1 MEYHKYANIFPMI
14 EGEDFESLK
23 KDIKVYGLLTPIVSY
38 EGKILDGRNR
48 FKACKEIGL
57 KPTIEAYTGDFPL
70 DFVISLNLKRRH
82 LTKQQAACAAVRNEE
97 LMEEL
102 SLEAK
107 KRQGERSDLTSDKKL
122 TEVNKP
128 TRADQTAADMF
139 HTNRQYINEAK
150 RIKEESPE
158 VFEEIEKGRLTFQE
172 YGSERKKMERLDK
185 IAAQRKAIKEN
196 SPQLPKGTYE
206 VIVIDPPWRYFDED
220 GTNYNPDNWQTR
232 GVAPYPTMT
241 IEEISKIK
249 IPASDDCVLWL
260 WTTHRHMRYCFKLL
274 DEWGFEEKAILTWCK
289 NKMGI
294 GRWLRSKSEF
304 CIMAVK
310 GKPTINLTNQTTV
323 LNAINEAHSIKPKEF
338 YEMVD
343 ELCIGRKLD
352 YFARKKREG
361 WDVFGDEVKDGD

>member
-14 EGEDFESLK
+14 EGSDFESLK
-23 KDIKVYGLLTPIVSY
+23 KDIEKHGLLTSIVTY

-48 FKACKEIGL
+48 FKACTEIGVEPRI
-57 KPTIEAYTGDFPL
+57 KPYEGDSPL
-70 DFVISLNLKRRH
+70 EYVISLNLKRRH
-82 LTKQQAACAAVRNEE
+82 LTKQQSACAAVRNEE

-107 KRQGERSDLTSDKKL
+107 KRQGERVDLTSDKKL
-122 TEVNKP
+122 TEVSKP
-128 TRADQTAADMF
+128 TRASEAAAEMF

-172 YGSERKKMERLDK
+172 YGSERKKMERSDK

-206 VIVIDPPWRYFDED
+206 VVVIDPPWRYFDED

-241 IEEISKIK
+241 IAKK
-249 IPASDDCVLWL
+249 
-260 WTTHRHMRYCFKLL
+260 HR
-274 DEWGFEEKAILTWCK
+274 E
-289 NKMGI
+289 
-294 GRWLRSKSEF
+294 S
-304 CIMAVK
+304 
-310 GKPTINLTNQTTV
+310 
-323 LNAINEAHSIKPKEF
+323 
-338 YEMVD
+338 
-343 ELCIGRKLD
+343 
-352 YFARKKREG
+352 RETEG
-361 WDVFGDEVKDGD
+361 